1 MYIIKKEHM
10 GVKEELGKK
19 IKRMRINRGLTQEQL
34 SEVVDISQ
42 RTLSGIEIGE
52 NFVTAETLDKLI
64 KALNTT
70 TEELFATNHLRST
83 EEIVEE
89 IEENLKIISQN
100 PTKLDIMYNVTKS
113 LMRE

>member
-1 MYIIKKEHM
+1 M

-34 SEVVDISQ
+34 SEAVDISQ

-70 TEELFATNHLRST
+70 TEELFATNHLRHT

-89 IEENLKIISQN
+89 IVSDLKIISQN
-100 PTKLDIMYNVTKS
+100 PTKLDILYNVTKS

>member
-1 MYIIKKEHM
+1 M

-34 SEVVDISQ
+34 SEAVDISQ

-70 TEELFATNHLRST
+70 TEELFATNHLRQT

-89 IEENLKIISQN
+89 ITTDLKVISQN
-100 PTKLDIMYNVTKS
+100 PTKLDVLYNVTKS

>member
-1 MYIIKKEHM
+1 MYIIGERM

-34 SEVVDISQ
+34 SEAVDISQ

-70 TEELFATNHLRST
+70 TEELFATNHLRNT
-83 EEIVEE
+83 EEIVYE
-89 IEENLKIISQN
+89 ISENLKIISQN
-100 PTKLDIMYNVTKS
+100 PSKLDILYNVTKS

>member
-1 MYIIKKEHM
+1 MYIIGELM

-34 SEVVDISQ
+34 AEAVDITQ

-70 TEELFATNHLRST
+70 TEELFATNHLRN
-83 EEIVEE
+83 EKE
-89 IEENLKIISQN
+89 IEEEIISNLRIISQN
-100 PTKLDIMYNVTKS
+100 PTKLEILYNVTKS
-113 LMRE
+113 LMKE

>member
-1 MYIIKKEHM
+1 M
-10 GVKEELGKK
+10 GIKEELGKK

-34 SEVVDISQ
+34 SEMIDISQ

-70 TEELFATNHLRST
+70 TEELFATNHLRNNEQII
-83 EEIVEE
+83 EEI
-89 IEENLKIISQN
+89 ITDLKIISEN
-100 PTKLDIMYNVTKS
+100 PQKLDILYNVTKS
-113 LMRE
+113 LMKE